1 MYPSHLKGMKG
12 ALREHFPIHPLRP
25 DERRSF
31 HVTHIISAFYHRED
45 TWSKHIRER
54 TAYGD
59 VMEALSTL
67 SL

>member
-12 ALREHFPIHPLRP
+12 ATPREHIPIHPLRP

-45 TWSKHIRER
+45 T
-54 TAYGD
+54 
-59 VMEALSTL
+59 
-67 SL
+67 